1 VRATVAAQSQI
12 TPDQRS
18 KEQAILF
25 ALIADVAIL
34 LVITVVA
41 LLGGS
46 LTLLAESVRGA
57 LMDAIEGF
65 ALLVMRRIHRGRL
78 AGFEFGP
85 GKLEQVANLAIAAG
99 MLGGAIWIALGALAL
114 ATGGRAIGTPLGLAL
129 AAIVGALNTYINLIA
144 WDAVRRAARGESSLI
159 MQGQLV
165 ARNVKLISSL
175 VVQLSL
181 TVAAVS
187 TDDLVIA
194 WADAAGALF
203 VVGFIIV
210 TATGLLRAGFPDLV
224 DEAVEETVQHA
235 INRALARHFADYAR
249 FDSVRSRRSGT
260 RIFIEVALGFDGRLA
275 MTEVTRRIAALTATM
290 HGEIADADIIVLAS
304 SHEA

>member
-1 VRATVAAQSQI
+1 MAGYAKLTA
-12 TPDQRS
+12 DQRA

-25 ALIADVAIL
+25 ALIADSAIL

-78 AGFEFGP
+78 DGFEFGS
-85 GKLEQVANLAIAAG
+85 GKLEQVANLAIAVG
-99 MLGGAIWIALGALAL
+99 MLGGAVWIALGAAAL
-114 ATGGRAIGTPLGLAL
+114 ATGGRPIGTPFGLAL

-144 WDAVRRAARGESSLI
+144 WDAVRRAARGENSLI
-159 MQGQLV
+159 MRGQLT
-165 ARNVKLISSL
+165 ARNVKLVSSL
-175 VVQLSL
+175 IVQLSL

-187 TDDLVIA
+187 TDDVVIA

-203 VVGFIIV
+203 VVGFIVV
-210 TATGLLRAGFPDLV
+210 TALGMLRAGFPDLV
-224 DEAVEETVQHA
+224 DRAVEETVQQA
-235 INRALARHFADYAR
+235 INRALVRHFDEYAR
-249 FDSVRSRRSGT
+249 FDRIRSRRSG
-260 RIFIEVALGFDGRLA
+260 RQVFIEVALGFDGGLTMA
-275 MTEVTRRIAALTATM
+275 EVTRRVAALTTTM
-290 HGEIADADIIVLAS
+290 RGEIADADIVVLS
-304 SHEA
+304 SAHEA

>member
-1 VRATVAAQSQI
+1 MAAHAKL
-12 TPDQRS
+12 TADQRS

-25 ALIADVAIL
+25 ALIADSAIL

-78 AGFEFGP
+78 DGFEFGS

-99 MLGGAIWIALGALAL
+99 MLAGAIWIALGAVAL
-114 ATGGRAIGTPLGLAL
+114 ATGGRPIGTPFGLAL

-144 WDAVRRAARGESSLI
+144 WDAVRRAARGENSLI
-159 MQGQLV
+159 MRGQLT
-165 ARNVKLISSL
+165 ARNVKLVSSL

-187 TDDLVIA
+187 TDDVVIA

-203 VVGFIIV
+203 VVGFIVV
-210 TATGLLRAGFPDLV
+210 TALGMLRAGFPDLV
-224 DEAVEETVQHA
+224 DRAVEETVQQA
-235 INRALARHFADYAR
+235 INRALVRHFDEYAR
-249 FDSVRSRRSGT
+249 FDRIRSRRSG
-260 RIFIEVALGFDGRLA
+260 RQVFIEVALGFDGALTMA
-275 MTEVTRRIAALTATM
+275 EVTRRVAALTATM
-290 HGEIADADIIVLAS
+290 RGEIADADIVVLS
-304 SHEA
+304 SAHET

>member
-1 VRATVAAQSQI
+1 VSTATATQSRL
-12 TPDQRS
+12 TPDQRA

-25 ALIADVAIL
+25 ALVADTAIL

-65 ALLVMRRIHRGRL
+65 ALVVMRRIHRGRL
-78 AGFEFGP
+78 EGFEFGA

-99 MLGGAIWIALGALAL
+99 MLGGAAWIALGAAAL
-114 ATGGRAIGTPLGLAL
+114 ATGGRPIGTPLGLAL
-129 AAIVGALNTYINLIA
+129 AAIVGAVNAYINLVA
-144 WDAVRRAARGESSLI
+144 WDAVRRAARGENSLI
-159 MQGQLV
+159 MQGQLT
-165 ARNVKLISSL
+165 ARNVKLVSSL

-187 TDDLVIA
+187 TDDVVIA

-203 VVGFIIV
+203 VVGFIV
-210 TATGLLRAGFPDLV
+210 VAAVGMLRAGFPDLI
-224 DEAVEETVQHA
+224 DQAVAETVQQA

-249 FDSVRSRRSGT
+249 FDRVRSRRSGT
-260 RIFIEVALGFDGRLA
+260 RVFVEIALGFDGGLTIA
-275 MTEVTRRIAALTATM
+275 EVTRRVAALTATLSS
-290 HGEIADADIIVLAS
+290 EIADADITVTAS
-304 SHEA
+304 SHET

>member
-1 VRATVAAQSQI
+1 MAGYAKLTA
-12 TPDQRS
+12 DQRS
-18 KEQAILF
+18 KERAILF
-25 ALIADVAIL
+25 ALVADTAIL

-78 AGFEFGP
+78 DGFEFGS

-99 MLGGAIWIALGALAL
+99 MLGGAVWIALGALAL
-114 ATGGRAIGTPLGLAL
+114 ATGGRPIGTPLGLAL

-144 WDAVRRAARGESSLI
+144 WDAVRRAARGENSLI
-159 MQGQLV
+159 MRGQLT
-165 ARNVKLISSL
+165 ARNVKLVSSL

-187 TDDLVIA
+187 TDDAVIA

-203 VVGFIIV
+203 VVGFIVV
-210 TATGLLRAGFPDLV
+210 TALGMLRAGFPDLV
-224 DEAVEETVQHA
+224 DRAVEETVQQA
-235 INRALARHFADYAR
+235 INRALVRHFDEYAR
-249 FDSVRSRRSGT
+249 FDRIRSRRSG
-260 RIFIEVALGFDGRLA
+260 RQVFIEVALGFDGGLTMA
-275 MTEVTRRIAALTATM
+275 EVTRRVAALTATM
-290 HGEIADADIIVLAS
+290 RGEIADADIVVLS
-304 SHEA
+304 SAHET

>member
-1 VRATVAAQSQI
+1 MAAEAQL

-18 KEQAILF
+18 KERAVLF
-25 ALIADVAIL
+25 ALVADVAIL

-78 AGFEFGP
+78 DGFEFGF

-99 MLGGAIWIALGALAL
+99 MLAGAGWIALGAVSL
-114 ATGGRAIGTPLGLAL
+114 ATGGRPIGTPLGLAL

-159 MQGQLV
+159 MQGQLA
-165 ARNVKLISSL
+165 ARDVKLVSSL

-210 TATGLLRAGFPDLV
+210 TALGMLRAGFPDLI
-224 DEAVEETVQHA
+224 DRAVEETVQHA
-235 INRALARHFADYAR
+235 INRALARHFDDYAR
-249 FDSVRSRRSGT
+249 FERVRSRRSGQQ
-260 RIFIEVALGFDGRLA
+260 IFIEVALGFDGGLTMEEVSRRVA
-275 MTEVTRRIAALTATM
+275 MLTATM
-290 HGEIADADIIVLAS
+290 RGEIAKADIVVLTSA
-304 SHEA
+304 HET

>member
-1 VRATVAAQSQI
+1 MAAHAKL
-12 TPDQRS
+12 TADQRS

-25 ALIADVAIL
+25 ALLADTAIL

-78 AGFEFGP
+78 DGFEFGS

-99 MLGGAIWIALGALAL
+99 MLAGAIWIALGAVAL
-114 ATGGRAIGTPLGLAL
+114 ATGGRPIGTPFGLAL

-144 WDAVRRAARGESSLI
+144 WDAVRRAARGENSLI
-159 MQGQLV
+159 MRGQLT
-165 ARNVKLISSL
+165 ARNVKLVSSL

-187 TDDLVIA
+187 TDDVVIA

-203 VVGFIIV
+203 VVGFIVV
-210 TATGLLRAGFPDLV
+210 TALGMLRAGFPDLV
-224 DEAVEETVQHA
+224 DRAVEETVQQA
-235 INRALARHFADYAR
+235 INRALVRHFADYAR
-249 FDSVRSRRSGT
+249 FDRIRSRRSG
-260 RIFIEVALGFDGRLA
+260 RQVFIEVALGFDGALTMA
-275 MTEVTRRIAALTATM
+275 EVTRRAAALTATM
-290 HGEIADADIIVLAS
+290 RGEIADADIVVLS
-304 SHEA
+304 SAHET